1 MAASSRAQVLRLY
14 RALLRESQ
22 RFSSYNYRTYAVRR
36 IRDAFRE
43 NKHIKDSEKIEEL
56 VNKAKANLEVIHR
69 QDAVDLSI
77 SHLSSLIAEYRL
89 HDILRCQK
97 TDSLL
102 SYDIPI
108 FSILVRLNS
117 CRPNYGKSAEMDP
130 KNGLSFLALPQDIV
144 ALQAA
149 L

>member
-22 RFSSYNYRTYAVRR
+22 RFSSYNYR
-36 IRDAFRE
+36 
-43 NKHIKDSEKIEEL
+43 
-56 VNKAKANLEVIHR
+56 
-69 QDAVDLSI
+69 
-77 SHLSSLIAEYRL
+77 L

-108 FSILVRLNS
+108 FSILFCLENLLYLLHEVTVAFFFMECAWNL
-117 CRPNYGKSAEMDP
+117 
-130 KNGLSFLALPQDIV
+130 LS
-144 ALQAA
+144 
-149 L
+149 